1 MIMSEDNKPGLL
13 AGLLL
18 GAGFTGVFMLPLI
31 LIRKLGVSAI
41 TLINTIG
48 MTVFA
53 GVQPYLHEW
62 AFSAAAE
69 CSSATCTAQ
78 VLAILV
84 GALPTWGWWVVAMM
98 GWGLIM
104 LRYTLNLMN
113 CSVNE

>member
-62 AFSAAAE
+62 AFPRLQNVQALH
-69 CSSATCTAQ
+69 AQ
-78 VLAILV
+78 RKCWQSWLV
-84 GALPTWGWWVVAMM
+84 PYRRGG
-98 GWGLIM
+98 GGL
-104 LRYTLNLMN
+104 LR
-113 CSVNE
+113 